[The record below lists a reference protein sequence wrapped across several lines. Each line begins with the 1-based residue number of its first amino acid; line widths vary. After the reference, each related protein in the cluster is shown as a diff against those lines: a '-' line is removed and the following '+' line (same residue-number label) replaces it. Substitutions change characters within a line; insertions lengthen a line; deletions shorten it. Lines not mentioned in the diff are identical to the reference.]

1 LVRIIATRQIHI
13 PKSGSEGYIQVAVVS
28 IMNAFRPPGLLKN
41 LLLPTI
47 ALLLCLTGMLRA
59 DPADDSR
66 AKEATTAAGQWLA
79 EIDANKVEESYE
91 QGCTAFHNKVSK
103 QQWITVLKALRPSI
117 GNLTSRSE
125 QSAEY
130 KPDGFEGLEGE
141 CVVIKYSSVFTV
153 IGPALE
159 VVVMK
164 REDGQWRGAGYN
176 VQPQSSGT
184 Q

>member
-1 LVRIIATRQIHI
+1 MMNIFCPRAF
-13 PKSGSEGYIQVAVVS
+13 PKS
-28 IMNAFRPPGLLKN
+28 F
-41 LLLPTI
+41 LLP
-47 ALLLCLTGMLRA
+47 AVAFLFCLAGVLRA

-66 AKEATTAAGQWLA
+66 AKEAAAAAQQWLA
-79 EIDANKVEESYE
+79 EIDANKVEESYD

-117 GNLTSRSE
+117 GNLTSRSA
-125 QSAEY
+125 QSADY
-130 KPDGFEGLEGE
+130 KPDGFEGMEGE
-141 CVVIKYSSVFTV
+141 CVVIKYSSVFSV
-153 IGPALE
+153 IGAALE

>member
-1 LVRIIATRQIHI
+1 
-13 PKSGSEGYIQVAVVS
+13 
-28 IMNAFRPPGLLKN
+28 MNALRFSALPRSARGLGLLFAAVFFG
-41 LLLPTI
+41 LAT
-47 ALLLCLTGMLRA
+47 TGRA
-59 DPADDSR
+59 DPLDDSR
-66 AKEATTAAGQWLA
+66 TKEAVAAAAAWLA

-91 QGCTAFHNKVSK
+91 QGCTALQLKVSK

-117 GNLTSRSE
+117 GNVSSRTV

-141 CVVIKYSSVFTV
+141 CVVIKYNSVFTV
-153 IGPALE
+153 IGPAYE

-164 REDGQWRGAGYN
+164 RENGQWRGAGYN
-176 VQPQSSGT
+176 AQPQSSGA